1 MYILSKACEN
11 PDILRLIYLSKKIS
25 SIIFIIIPIALII
38 LIIMDLFKNV
48 TNGDNDKTVK
58 DNNKIVI
65 KRLIYAV
72 LLFFVPTIVSLIM
85 NLLSLVGLTSEYK
98 ECIDNATKEKIEH
111 YQEIQ
116 DNNEKNQGRGGTTV
130 NKNGSSH
137 SGGKF

>member
-1 MYILSKACEN
+1 MYILKACEN

-25 SIIFIIIPIALII
+25 NIIFIIIPVGLVIFII
-38 LIIMDLFKNV
+38 IDLFKNV
-48 TNGDNDKTVK
+48 TNGDNDKAIK
-58 DNNKIVI
+58 DNNKIAI

-111 YQEIQ
+111 YQKIQ
-116 DNNEKNQGRGGTTV
+116 DDNEKNSGRGGTTV
-130 NKNGSSH
+130 NKNGASH